1 MTGAIAS
8 IAVDGLARAQ
18 GARREA
24 ARDVL
29 PGPSASYR
37 PRVLEA
43 MPVGTTGGR
52 PLSPSLP
59 FLAQVIGQEG
69 EVLTD
74 ARQGSDRYAAA
85 QALGRPVPGVSGGTH
100 WYA

>member
-1 MTGAIAS
+1 VTGAIAS
-8 IAVDGLARAQ
+8 IAVDGLARAH
-18 GARREA
+18 GVRRDA

-29 PGPSASYR
+29 PAASAAVR

-43 MPVGTTGGR
+43 VSLGTTGDRR
-52 PLSPSLP
+52 PWSASP
-59 FLAQVIGQEG
+59 FQAQVIGQEG
-69 EVLTD
+69 TVLTD
-74 ARQGSDRYAAA
+74 ARHGFDRYAAA